1 MATPT
6 FLGLRATSD
15 FTVEGQ
21 RPKNW
26 REGILMLY
34 PNGRAPL
41 TALLALTKNET
52 TDDPEFNWFTR
63 IFAEQAAVIT
73 GLYTDSSLGTPV
85 TAASAAGDVI
95 FIKMAEAEAR
105 YFKGGHTVLLR
116 NNNKPDADV
125 TAIVQMEPVL
135 AGANSYIMA
144 KLLMPSNTGFN
155 LSAANIQRALVIGS
169 AHAEGALIPESI
181 QYDPTRWKNYTQIFR
196 NSLEI
201 TRTAEKTRLRTG
213 PEYNRMK
220 ADTLEMHSVE
230 MEKAYLFGT
239 PSENMGSNGKPIR
252 TTGGLIWAIKNGGG
266 LQARFAGTQADWFSD
281 DPDGG
286 LNWFERQLMYCFNF
300 GATEKLAFAGNSALL
315 ALNQLARKWGTW
327 QYTTQSRAFGINVNE
342 FVTPFGTITV
352 KTHPLFSQ
360 EPTNQQSM
368 VIFEPKNL
376 RYRFITDTTF
386 MDDNM
391 KQGHSRYDARKEEF
405 LTEAGLEFHHPKSW
419 AWLNGLGG
427 QS

>member
-1 MATPT
+1 MTTPV

-21 RPKNW
+21 RPRNW
-26 REGILMLY
+26 REGILKLY

-41 TALLALTKNET
+41 TALLALTKNES

-63 IFAEQAAVIT
+63 IFAEQAGDAT
-73 GLYTDSSLGTPV
+73 GIFSDAALGTPIV
-85 TAASAAGDVI
+85 APSAAGDTI
-95 FIKMAEAEAR
+95 YIRMAEIEAR

-116 NNNKPDADV
+116 SNTEPEVDV
-125 TAIVQMEPVL
+125 TAIVQVEPTF
-135 AGANSYIMA
+135 AGASSFLTV
-144 KLLMPSNTGFN
+144 KLLMPSNPGFN
-155 LSAANIQRALVIGS
+155 LSAANVQRVLVIGS

-181 QYDPTRWKNYTQIFR
+181 QYDPTRWYNYTQIFR

-213 PEYNRMK
+213 AEYQRKK

-230 MEKAYLFGT
+230 MEKAFLFGS

-266 LQARFAGTQADWFSD
+266 LQAKFTGTQADWFD
-281 DPDGG
+281 DTPTGG

-300 GATEKLAFAGNSALL
+300 GSLEKLAFAGNSALL

-327 QYTTQSRAFGINVNE
+327 QYTTQTRAFGINVSE
-342 FVTPFGTITV
+342 FVTPFGNISV

-368 VIFEPKNL
+368 VIFEPRNL
-376 RYRFITDTTF
+376 RYRYITDTTF
-386 MDDNM
+386 YTDDM
-391 KQGHSRYDARKEEF
+391 KQGASRYDARKEEF
-405 LTEAGLEFHHPKSW
+405 LTEAGLEFHHPRSW

-427 QS
+427 QL